1 MYSSNEKAR
10 YNDLLS
16 DYDVNDLFKVV
27 DKEYGMQILTI
38 VNKTDGNKTLCFS
51 LVSDGSVITSF
62 FTNAYKDNEDNI
74 TVEVYDLSSGNEFSF
89 TDYVD
94 GTRKVNYTRDEA
106 NLRTLGWWSTA
117 DECVGKFHNLTRSN
131 IANIAIISVFDT
143 VTLGGY
149 TIGSIVVCAGYA
161 TASR

>member
-1 MYSSNEKAR
+1 MEDIKEYDDQTQEKIFYGVSAIESEINSIDGWLYSSNEKAR

-27 DKEYGMQILTI
+27 DKEYGMQVLTI
-38 VNKTDGNKTLCFS
+38 VSKTDGNKSLCFS

-62 FTNAYKDNEDNI
+62 FTKAYKDDEDNI
-74 TVEVYDLSSGNEFSF
+74 TVEVNDLSSGNEFSF

-106 NLRTLGWWSTA
+106 NLRTLG
-117 DECVGKFHNLTRSN
+117 
-131 IANIAIISVFDT
+131 
-143 VTLGGY
+143 
-149 TIGSIVVCAGYA
+149 
-161 TASR
+161 